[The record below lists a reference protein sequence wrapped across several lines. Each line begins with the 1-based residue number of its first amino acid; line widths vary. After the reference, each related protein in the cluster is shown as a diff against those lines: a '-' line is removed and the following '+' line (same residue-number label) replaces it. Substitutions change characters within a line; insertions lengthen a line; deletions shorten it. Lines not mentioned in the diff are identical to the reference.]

1 MNNFDRSAPAPQ
13 NPQQIYAV
21 ARVNIAFVIAPD
33 FYVQIR
39 AKPAPERRMLLR
51 WWAKNRE
58 GKQPL
63 RFLRNGITTARLNK

>member
-1 MNNFDRSAPAPQ
+1 MNNFERSAPAPQ

-39 AKPAPERRMLLR
+39 AKIAPARRILPR
-51 WWAKNRE
+51 WRAKNQNEKR
-58 GKQPL
+58 PL
-63 RFLRNGITTARLNK
+63 CFWGSRITTEPLNK